1 MDEGSSRA
9 HLDAEAWEQTLAR
22 SGLGARIGFGER
34 PALLVIDLVRAFTD
48 PAMPLSGD
56 LDSVVEN
63 AASLLDSARAAGIP
77 ILFTTVEYEDPDLA
91 DAGVWLKKV
100 PASVTLKAGTPGVQL
115 DSRLARGDDERMVVK
130 KYASAFFETDL
141 LETLRALDVD
151 TLLLAGCTTSGCVR
165 ATAVDGL
172 QNRFRVMVVREAV
185 GDRNDAAHRQSLLDL
200 DAKYADVVS
209 AADVAA
215 YLSARRDPAPAPA
228 S

>member
-1 MDEGSSRA
+1 MDDGSSGAPRG
-9 HLDAEAWEQTLAR
+9 AESWEETLAR
-22 SGLGARIGFGER
+22 SGLGARIGFGDR

-48 PAMPLSGD
+48 PTMPLSGD
-56 LDSVVEN
+56 LDSVVE
-63 AASLLDSARAAGIP
+63 ATASLLYTARAAGIP

-115 DSRLARGDDERMVVK
+115 DPRLARGEGERMVVK

-141 LETLRALDVD
+141 LGTLQALAVD

-172 QNRFRVMVVREAV
+172 QNRFRVMVVQEAV

-209 AADVAA
+209 AADVEG
-215 YLSARRDPAPAPA
+215 YLSAKRVPA
-228 S
+228 SAQTS